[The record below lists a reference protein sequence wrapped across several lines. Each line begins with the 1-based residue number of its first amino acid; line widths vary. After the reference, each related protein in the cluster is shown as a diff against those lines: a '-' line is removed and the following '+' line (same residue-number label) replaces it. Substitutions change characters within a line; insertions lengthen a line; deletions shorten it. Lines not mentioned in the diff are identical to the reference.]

1 MRKLL
6 FLAAFSFSLT
16 AHAQATPDAN
26 VNVNPEALDPA
37 AKARIRAEG
46 AAGGT
51 GARIPPEARG
61 PATVTDGRPNR
72 RSVHKEQPAEM
83 GVPPKV
89 PQPLEREVLGPREK

>member
-16 AHAQATPDAN
+16 AHAQATPDA
-26 VNVNPEALDPA
+26 
-37 AKARIRAEG
+37 G
-46 AAGGT
+46 AN
-51 GARIPPEARG
+51 INPEARG

-72 RSVHKEQPAEM
+72 RSVHKEQPGEL

-89 PQPLEREVLGPREK
+89 PQPVEREVLGPREK